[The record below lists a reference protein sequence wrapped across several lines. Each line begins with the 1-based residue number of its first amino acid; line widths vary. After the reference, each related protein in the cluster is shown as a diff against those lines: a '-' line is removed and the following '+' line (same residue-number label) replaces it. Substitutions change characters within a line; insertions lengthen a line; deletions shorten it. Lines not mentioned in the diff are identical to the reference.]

1 MGRNK
6 WQISIFSLFLQ
17 YGDIIFGFKS
27 NYSYN
32 LLYNVNLMKY
42 HFLFTFLQ
50 CVFADVYLQFTYF
63 EPLATAAT
71 TVELKNTYN
80 IRYFPL
86 SYKTC
91 NNKRKMFDVLRQ
103 IFLKSHIHG
112 DITLAIWLTNL

>member
-1 MGRNK
+1 MHSKCYGGKLISGK

-50 CVFADVYLQFTYF
+50 CVFADRILTVYLF
-63 EPLATAAT
+63 
-71 TVELKNTYN
+71 
-80 IRYFPL
+80 
-86 SYKTC
+86 
-91 NNKRKMFDVLRQ
+91 
-103 IFLKSHIHG
+103 
-112 DITLAIWLTNL
+112 